1 MDNNQVIQTPTS
13 FNQQAV
19 PANTQNNNN
28 KRAGLKVAA
37 ILISIVLVV
46 IASIVT
52 ITILTKPTPPAEPPK
67 TGDEDGEDYHPFA
80 SGRKIFADNEEL
92 DKDYS
97 DKYDKMTKFYLEL
110 NEEMTFDQLKT
121 LANSHGF
128 NSVKAN
134 GDNGSISL
142 GELVFVKFDV
152 TEKNGTQ
159 MVSRYTLNR
168 EMNGHEDIRFV
179 VPLDEDGK
187 YEYYNGIDYVTYSSR
202 KRAVNAF
209 ILDLEEAPVKNTNTG
224 NDSYEPEEN

>member
-1 MDNNQVIQTPTS
+1 
-13 FNQQAV
+13 
-19 PANTQNNNN
+19 
-28 KRAGLKVAA
+28 
-37 ILISIVLVV
+37 
-46 IASIVT
+46 
-52 ITILTKPTPPAEPPK
+52 
-67 TGDEDGEDYHPFA
+67 
-80 SGRKIFADNEEL
+80 
-92 DKDYS
+92 
-97 DKYDKMTKFYLEL
+97 MTKFYLEL
-110 NEEMTFDQLKT
+110 NEEMTFDQPKT
-121 LANSHGF
+121 LASSHGF
-128 NSVKAN
+128 DSVKAN

-224 NDSYEPEEN
+224 KDDYEPEEN